1 LIITSD
7 HGMINTGEAVD
18 VARIPELLE
27 PLVIPPSI
35 EPRASAFY
43 VKHHRKAAFEEAFRK
58 YCGEDFLLFSR
69 EEVLESGLFGRGA
82 RHPKFDDYIGDYLG
96 VAVGARYFRF
106 TLPDGRVPY
115 TLIGQHAGL
124 TEDEMLVAVLAD
136 RTGT

>member
-1 LIITSD
+1 
-7 HGMINTGEAVD
+7 MINTDGAVD
-18 VARIPELLE
+18 VAKTPELLE
-27 PLVIPPSI
+27 TLVIPPSV

-43 VKHHRKAAFEEAFRK
+43 VKHHRRAAFEEAFQK
-58 YCGEDFLLFSR
+58 CCGEDFLLFTR
-69 EEVLESGLFGRGA
+69 EEIMRSGLFGRGA
-82 RHPKFDDYIGDYLG
+82 GHPKFDDFIGDYMG
-96 VAVGARYFRF
+96 VAIGSRYFRF